1 MAVAEDL
8 AKKPV
13 TVRVHV
19 TTGTG
24 VDISWADGHSSH
36 FDFMYLRDHCP
47 CANCKDERT
56 RKSDGA
62 MHVAAAVPSLGHGVL
77 PMFKPKPKARRAEV
91 IGRYAIQ
98 LDFTDGHSAGI
109 YSYDYLRMICP
120 CDECTKNFGSRSS

>member
-1 MAVAEDL
+1 MSVAEDL
-8 AKKPV
+8 RKKPV

-36 FDFMYLRDHCP
+36 FDFIYLRDHCP
-47 CANCKDERT
+47 CANCKDERSK
-56 RKSDGA
+56 KSDVERAITAPSTGGA
-62 MHVAAAVPSLGHGVL
+62 VL
-77 PMFKPKPKARRAEV
+77 PLFKPKPKARHAEV

-98 LDFTDGHSAGI
+98 LEFTDGHSAGI

-120 CDECTKNFGSRSS
+120 CVECVQNFVATSS